1 MAGPRAGMRV
11 MEWCVRDSFFASIL
25 PHSPS
30 WPGEATKLCFAPTS
44 RPSTFSS
51 PAADGP
57 AQNWRGLYPRVV
69 RRRGA
74 RYSRRSKP
82 TSRRQH
88 RRIGVAGT
96 ERGGMDGFECDVL
109 VVGSGAAGMA
119 AAITAAHRGLKVV
132 IAEKEA
138 TFGGTT
144 ARSGGWLWIPGT
156 SLARGWGI
164 VETPDQARTYL
175 RHEAGNSF
183 DAARVDAFLSNGPEA
198 VDFFTSKTALAF
210 DMPLTFPDYH
220 AEAPGGTQGG
230 RSMVTRP
237 FDGRELG
244 PLIKDIGL
252 PLPELTVFG
261 MMLGSGKEIIHFMRA
276 TKSLTSAVYVAK
288 RLSKHFMD
296 VMRHGRGMTLTNGNA
311 LAGRLAKS
319 AIDLKIPLW
328 LSSPVR
334 ELIVED
340 GAVRGAIVERDG
352 RVVCVKAKR
361 GVVLACGGFPHDVA
375 RRKAMFPHAPTGNEH
390 WSPGPTGN
398 TGDGLRL
405 AEAAGGRVENALPN
419 AAAWVPVSIT
429 ERKDGSQGVMPHF
442 IDRAKPGVIAV
453 TRTGVRFAN
462 EGNSYHDFVQD
473 MMKVAKPGEEIAAFL
488 LCDHRALRKYGLGC
502 VPPFP
507 MPLGHH
513 LRTGYLK
520 RGATLAELA
529 AQAGIDAKGLEA
541 TVAEFNKSA
550 ADGQD
555 PAFGK
560 GSRAYNRYQG
570 DALHGPNPCIAP
582 IKDGPF
588 YAIKM
593 VIGDL
598 GTYAGI
604 RTDANARV
612 IDAQG
617 QPIAGLYAVGN
628 DMASIM
634 GGNYPGAGITL
645 GPALTFGYIAG
656 KHIAGQASL
665 ATRQ

>member
-1 MAGPRAGMRV
+1 V
-11 MEWCVRDSFFASIL
+11 T
-25 PHSPS
+25 
-30 WPGEATKLCFAPTS
+30 GEIQET
-44 RPSTFSS
+44 
-51 PAADGP
+51 
-57 AQNWRGLYPRVV
+57 Y
-69 RRRGA
+69 
-74 RYSRRSKP
+74 
-82 TSRRQH
+82 
-88 RRIGVAGT
+88 
-96 ERGGMDGFECDVL
+96 ECDAL
-109 VVGSGAAGMA
+109 VVGSGCAGMSA
-119 AAITAAHRGLKVV
+119 AVTAGHHGLNVLIV
-132 IAEKEA
+132 EKEPR
-138 TFGGTT
+138 FGGTT

-156 SLARGWGI
+156 SLARDWGI
-164 VETPDQARTYL
+164 TESPDQARTYL

-183 DAARVDAFLSNGPEA
+183 DAARVDAFLTRGPEA
-198 VDFFTSKTALAF
+198 VDFFIAKTALRF

-220 AEAPGGTQGG
+220 AEAPGGAQGG

-237 FDGRELG
+237 FDGHELG
-244 PLIKDIGL
+244 PKLKDIGS

-276 TKSLTSAVYVAK
+276 TKSLVSAFYVAK
-288 RLSKHFMD
+288 RLSRHALD
-296 VMRHGRGMTLTNGNA
+296 VIRYGRGMTLTNGNA

-319 AIDLKIPLW
+319 AFDLNIPLW

-334 ELIVED
+334 ELIVEN
-340 GAVRGAIVERDG
+340 GTVRGAIVERDG
-352 RVVCVKAKR
+352 KPVRVTARR
-361 GVVLACGGFPHDVA
+361 GVVLACGGFPHDVI
-375 RRKAMFPHAPTGNEH
+375 RRKAMFPHAPTGAEH
-390 WSPGPTGN
+390 FSPGPTGN

-405 AEAAGGRVENALPN
+405 AETAGGRVEDSLPN
-419 AAAWVPVSIT
+419 AAAWVPVSVT
-429 ERKDGSQGVMPHF
+429 TRKDGSKGVMPHF

-453 TRTGVRFAN
+453 TRDGKRFAN
-462 EGNSYHDFVQD
+462 EGNSYHDFVQE
-473 MMKVAKPGEEIAAFL
+473 MMKAAKPGEEIAAFL

-513 LRTGYLK
+513 LETGYLK
-520 RGATLAELA
+520 RGETLAELA
-529 AQAGIDAKGLEA
+529 ANARIDAGGLEA
-541 TVAEFNKSA
+541 TIAKFNETA
-550 ADGQD
+550 ASGQD

-604 RTDANARV
+604 RTDENARAL
-612 IDAQG
+612 DGNG
-617 QPIAGLYAVGN
+617 QPIAGLYAAGN

-656 KHIAGQASL
+656 KHIAS
-665 ATRQ
+665 

>member
-1 MAGPRAGMRV
+1 MTNV
-11 MEWCVRDSFFASIL
+11 QQD
-25 PHSPS
+25 
-30 WPGEATKLCFAPTS
+30 
-44 RPSTFSS
+44 
-51 PAADGP
+51 
-57 AQNWRGLYPRVV
+57 NY
-69 RRRGA
+69 
-74 RYSRRSKP
+74 
-82 TSRRQH
+82 
-88 RRIGVAGT
+88 
-96 ERGGMDGFECDVL
+96 ECDAL
-109 VVGSGAAGMA
+109 VVGSGAAGMSA
-119 AAITAAHRGLKVV
+119 AVTAGHRGLNVLIV
-132 IAEKEA
+132 EKEPR
-138 TFGGTT
+138 FGGTT

-156 SLARGWGI
+156 SLARNWGI
-164 VETPDQARTYL
+164 IESPDQARSYL

-183 DAARVDAFLSNGPEA
+183 DAARVDAFLAAGPEA
-198 VDFFTSKTALAF
+198 VDFFTSKTAVKF

-220 AEAPGGTQGG
+220 AEAPGGAQGG

-244 PLIKDIGL
+244 EHIKTLGG

-276 TKSLTSAVYVAK
+276 TKSLASALYVAK
-288 RLSKHFMD
+288 RLSKHAVD
-296 VMRHGRGMTLTNGNA
+296 VMRHGRGMNLTNGNA

-319 AIDLKIPLW
+319 AFDLKIPLW

-340 GAVRGAIVERDG
+340 GAVRGALVERDG
-352 RVVCVKAKR
+352 RLVRVHAKR
-361 GVVLACGGFPHDVA
+361 GVVLACGGFPHDVN
-375 RRKAMFPHAPTGNEH
+375 RRKKMFPHAPTGNEH
-390 WSPGPTGN
+390 FSPGPTGN

-405 AEAAGGRVENALPN
+405 AESAGGRVEDSLPN

-429 ERKDGSQGVMPHF
+429 TRKDGSNGVMPHF

-453 TRTGVRFAN
+453 MRDGTRFAN
-462 EGNSYHDFVQD
+462 EGNSYHDFVQE
-473 MMKVAKPGEEIAAFL
+473 MMKAARPGEEIAAFL

-507 MPLGHH
+507 MPLAHH

-520 RGATLAELA
+520 RGATLTELA
-529 AQAGIDAKGLEA
+529 VQAGIDPKGLEA
-541 TVAEFNKSA
+541 TIAAFNKTA

-604 RTDANARV
+604 KTDAHARAL
-612 IDAQG
+612 DADG
-617 QPIAGLYAVGN
+617 QPIAGLYAAGN

-656 KHIAGQASL
+656 KHIAG
-665 ATRQ
+665 ATSPDVP

>member
-1 MAGPRAGMRV
+1 MADN
-11 MEWCVRDSFFASIL
+11 E
-25 PHSPS
+25 
-30 WPGEATKLCFAPTS
+30 ET
-44 RPSTFSS
+44 
-51 PAADGP
+51 
-57 AQNWRGLYPRVV
+57 Y
-69 RRRGA
+69 
-74 RYSRRSKP
+74 
-82 TSRRQH
+82 
-88 RRIGVAGT
+88 
-96 ERGGMDGFECDVL
+96 ECDAL
-109 VVGSGAAGMA
+109 VVGSGCAGMSA
-119 AAITAAHRGLKVV
+119 AVTAGHHGLNVLVV
-132 IAEKEA
+132 EKEPR
-138 TFGGTT
+138 FGGTT

-156 SLARGWGI
+156 SLAKDWGI
-164 VETPDQARTYL
+164 EESPDQARTYL

-183 DAARVDAFLSNGPEA
+183 DAARVDAFLTKGPEA
-198 VDFFTSKTALAF
+198 VDFFTAKTALRF

-237 FDGRELG
+237 FDGHELG
-244 PLIKDIGL
+244 PKLKDIGS

-276 TKSLTSAVYVAK
+276 TKSIVSAFYVAK
-288 RLSKHFMD
+288 RLSRHALD
-296 VMRHGRGMTLTNGNA
+296 VMRYGRGMTLTNGNA

-319 AIDLKIPLW
+319 AFDLNIPLW

-334 ELIVED
+334 ELIMEN

-352 RVVCVKAKR
+352 KPVRVTAKR
-361 GVVLACGGFPHDVA
+361 GVVLACGGFPHDVI
-375 RRKAMFPHAPTGNEH
+375 RRKAMFPHAPTGREH
-390 WSPGPTGN
+390 FSPGPTGN

-405 AEAAGGRVENALPN
+405 AETAGGRVEDSLPN
-419 AAAWVPVSIT
+419 AAAWVPVSVT
-429 ERKDGSQGVMPHF
+429 TRKDGSKGVMPHF

-453 TRTGVRFAN
+453 TRDGERFAN
-462 EGNSYHDFVQD
+462 EGNSYHDFVQE
-473 MMKVAKPGEEIAAFL
+473 MMKAAKPDEEISAFL

-513 LRTGYLK
+513 LSTGYLK
-520 RGATLAELA
+520 RGETLAELA
-529 AQAGIDAKGLEA
+529 ANAGIDAAGLEA
-541 TVAEFNKSA
+541 TVNAFNEA
-550 ADGQD
+550 AANGRD

-604 RTDANARV
+604 KTDENARALDAN
-612 IDAQG
+612 G
-617 QPIAGLYAVGN
+617 QPIAGLYAAGN

-656 KHIAGQASL
+656 KHLAG
-665 ATRQ
+665 